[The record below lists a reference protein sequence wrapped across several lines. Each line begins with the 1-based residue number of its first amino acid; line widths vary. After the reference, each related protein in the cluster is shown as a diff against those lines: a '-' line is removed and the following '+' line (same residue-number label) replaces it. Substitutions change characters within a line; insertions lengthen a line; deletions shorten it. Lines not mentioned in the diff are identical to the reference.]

1 VAEEAAVVFSW
12 RWTANKIG
20 CTEPVADG
28 VDDFVTGKVVAVRS
42 SPRSGWSA
50 FPRVMRRSR

>member
-1 VAEEAAVVFSW
+1 MDGEQDRV
-12 RWTANKIG
+12 G
-20 CTEPVADG
+20 TEPVADG

-50 FPRVMRRSR
+50 FPRVMRRSRWRVGLW